1 MTLDWQ
7 RFINVFSS
15 HLFLKVSKTNATQ
28 FKIQTLESQTRGIP
42 NRYLASMGMQERKSP
57 SIESILWMAKWQSNE
72 LVLVRPSL
80 WNVFVS
86 TVSTIWCPG
95 GWLLI
100 RQQVGGESVYLEC
113 VRCPPFG
120 VLVSGSPAVAAPNHQ
135 HHLCWPKQAL
145 DTPLVSMVC
154 PSNGQTVFSRHTA
167 TGHWTLDTGHT
178 MFSGPPSSTLHL
190 SSFKHTALT
199 LNNKLPHTV
208 WVTKHTA
215 CYALNEYLNFKPG

>member
-1 MTLDWQ
+1 MFFLHIYFWKFQRQVLPNLKFKLLRVKPGAFLIDIWQ
-7 RFINVFSS
+7 AWEC
-15 HLFLKVSKTNATQ
+15 K
-28 FKIQTLESQTRGIP
+28 
-42 NRYLASMGMQERKSP
+42 RKSP

-178 MFSGPPSSTLHL
+178 MFSGPLCLHFASL
-190 SSFKHTALT
+190 QL
-199 LNNKLPHTV
+199 
-208 WVTKHTA
+208 
-215 CYALNEYLNFKPG
+215 